1 MIVLILDPEWLGR
14 DEVFEDSKEVCLRL
28 AGREGT
34 NRVIS
39 VDYDAVVI
47 TVHHNRRDCVVV

>member
-1 MIVLILDPEWLGR
+1 M
-14 DEVFEDSKEVCLRL
+14 FEDSKEVRLRL
-28 AGREGT
+28 VGREGT

-39 VDYDAVVI
+39 VNHNAVVI